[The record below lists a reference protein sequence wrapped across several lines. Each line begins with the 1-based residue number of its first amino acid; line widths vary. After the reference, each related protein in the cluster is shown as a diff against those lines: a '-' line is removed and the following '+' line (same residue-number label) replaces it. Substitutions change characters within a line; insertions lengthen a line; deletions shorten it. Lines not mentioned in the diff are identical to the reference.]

1 MKSNHLAPP
10 SFREREPEAPRY
22 TGSTV
27 PSRSFRF
34 LQMMTQNDQQND
46 STPVP
51 GYNKPQ
57 QLMNKYDEQ
66 NLSLNTNQINTHPS
80 RSFKYLQ
87 EMTNEQPIVTTTTV
101 TRTGQLLLL
110 FQFCFLSVCF
120 IERQISA
127 TNNNGQPLEMNIE
140 IQQSQPIIQV
150 NTTSS
155 SSHQNDI
162 IDNLSAEIAATDF

>member
-1 MKSNHLAPP
+1 LNYSAPP

-34 LQMMTQNDQQND
+34 LQMMTQGDQQND
-46 STPVP
+46 SKPIA

-57 QLMNKYDEQ
+57 QLINKYDEQ

-87 EMTNEQPIVTTTTV
+87 EMTAEQTQPTVTTTMTTV
-101 TRTGQLLLL
+101 TRTGFFFSRLS
-110 FQFCFLSVCF
+110 FLKVIF
-120 IERQISA
+120 FFWFYFYRT
-127 TNNNGQPLEMNIE
+127 TNKFNK
-140 IQQSQPIIQV
+140 
-150 NTTSS
+150 
-155 SSHQNDI
+155 
-162 IDNLSAEIAATDF
+162 